1 MSFNSTKAYIL
12 SQNQEDF
19 KIDLNTQPFIFKYNY
34 FIKELDP
41 IQEDPTEPRTVTIT
55 CTQKNYK

>member
-34 FIKELDP
+34 FIKESDP
-41 IQEDPTEPRTVTIT
+41 I
-55 CTQKNYK
+55 

>member
-1 MSFNSTKAYIL
+1 MSFNSTKAYII

-41 IQEDPTEPRTVTIT
+41 IQEDLTEPRTVTII
-55 CTQKNYK
+55 CTQKNCK